1 SNQIGTISGLTVTGG
16 LTVVDGGPLV
26 LAGVVGAG
34 TADLTAQSV
43 SQGAAGTLIAG
54 VLTSTGGISG
64 DAVLQGTANQIGTLG
79 GFNATSTLVVVDGT
93 AMTIAGANGASGGNV
108 FLTTGTNALTFANGG
123 TIASKAGGTIGIQA
137 DALVN
142 LAAAAAT

>member
-1 SNQIGTISGLTVTGG
+1 IAVGTGGTADITTTGAGSNVTQSASGTLQAGILTSTGGISGDLILQGTSNQIGTISGLTVTGG

-64 DAVLQGTANQIGTLG
+64 DAVLQGTANQIG
-79 GFNATSTLVVVDGT
+79 
-93 AMTIAGANGASGGNV
+93 
-108 FLTTGTNALTFANGG
+108 
-123 TIASKAGGTIGIQA
+123 
-137 DALVN
+137 
-142 LAAAAAT
+142 